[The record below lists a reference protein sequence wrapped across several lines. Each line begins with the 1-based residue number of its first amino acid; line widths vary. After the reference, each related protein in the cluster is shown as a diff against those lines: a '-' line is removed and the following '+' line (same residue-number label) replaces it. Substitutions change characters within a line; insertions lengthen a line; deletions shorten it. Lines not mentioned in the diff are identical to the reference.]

1 METSHRLYP
10 TGRKAC
16 GIWVMLLAP
25 VFTLQ
30 ASGQETAV
38 HDTKAAPAAAAIVQT
53 EEPVDLRTLVQ
64 QVQRSAPDGERANGE
79 SALSVRGRSDGTIE
93 VRDASGKLLQE
104 YPLDHFYVSGKISA
118 EAVEKVKARVEVL
131 EKSLADRKGKEQ
143 ETIDK
148 QIEAAKEAEANAK
161 EQEKASEVQ
170 WQQDFKAKST
180 TYLDRKTNSKTNA
193 VKIDARE
200 IREDG
205 TYLYEGKEMKPV
217 RLFNAERSRYEM
229 AIPVPAPKE

>member
-1 METSHRLYP
+1 METLLGFCLPRRAAF
-10 TGRKAC
+10 GAW
-16 GIWVMLLAP
+16 ILLALP
-25 VFTLQ
+25 VFALQ
-30 ASGQETAV
+30 AFGQ
-38 HDTKAAPAAAAIVQT
+38 KAP
-53 EEPVDLRTLVQ
+53 EPVPPVASEPSEATPAEESVDLHTLVLREQ
-64 QVQRSAPDGERANGE
+64 SERANGE

-143 ETIDK
+143 EALDK
-148 QIEAAKEAEANAK
+148 QAESAKEAEANAK
-161 EQEKASEVQ
+161 EQEKASEVK
-170 WQQDFKAKST
+170 WREEFKAKSAP
-180 TYLDRKTNSKTNA
+180 YLDRKTNSKVNA

-205 TYLYEGKEMKPV
+205 TYLYEGKALKPV
-217 RLFNAERSRYEM
+217 RLFNKERSRYEM
-229 AIPVPAPKE
+229 AIPVPEPE

>member
-1 METSHRLYP
+1 METSHRLSLSRRSTY
-10 TGRKAC
+10 
-16 GIWVMLLAP
+16 GIWVTLLAP

-30 ASGQETAV
+30 ASGQETAIS
-38 HDTKAAPAAAAIVQT
+38 DTRAATAASVMVQT
-53 EEPVDLRTLVQ
+53 DEPVDLRTLVE
-64 QVQRSAPDGERANGE
+64 QVQRSAPDGGRANGG
-79 SALSVRGRSDGTIE
+79 SVLSVRGRPDGTIE

-148 QIEAAKEAEANAK
+148 QTEAAKEAEANAK
-161 EQEKASEVQ
+161 VQEEASEAK
-170 WQQDFKAKST
+170 WREDFKAKSA
-180 TYLDRKTNSKTNA
+180 TYLDRKTNSKVNA

-205 TYLYEGKEMKPV
+205 TYLYEGKALKPV
-217 RLFNAERSRYEM
+217 RLFNKERSRYEM
-229 AIPVPAPKE
+229 AIPVPEPEE

>member
-1 METSHRLYP
+1 MRTSPSLHQWCRSVIGL
-10 TGRKAC
+10 
-16 GIWVMLLAP
+16 GIIFLIPVIALRAFSQDSAKPESEPASAHSADSDTAPSAP
-25 VFTLQ
+25 V
-30 ASGQETAV
+30 
-38 HDTKAAPAAAAIVQT
+38 
-53 EEPVDLRTLVQ
+53 VDLHTLVLREQ
-64 QVQRSAPDGERANGE
+64 GTRANGE

-131 EKSLADRKGKEQ
+131 EKSLSDRKGKEQ

-161 EQEKASEVQ
+161 EQEKASEVK
-170 WQQDFKAKST
+170 WQQDFKAKSVP
-180 TYLDRKTNSKTNA
+180 YLDRKTNSKTNA

-205 TYLYEGKEMKPV
+205 TYLYEGKAMKPV

-229 AIPVPAPKE
+229 AIPVPATAE